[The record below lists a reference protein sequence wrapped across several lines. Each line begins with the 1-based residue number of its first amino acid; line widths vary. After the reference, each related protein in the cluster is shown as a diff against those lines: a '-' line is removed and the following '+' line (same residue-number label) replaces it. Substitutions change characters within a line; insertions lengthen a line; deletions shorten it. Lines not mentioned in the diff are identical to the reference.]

1 MTETNDQFTFTVTDP
16 AQNSTEWNIKG
27 GTVNFKNM
35 TKNILYSLMV
45 KFKLIYF
52 QNILYEK

>member
-35 TKNILYSLMV
+35 TKNILYSL
-45 KFKLIYF
+45 
-52 QNILYEK
+52 ILNGKVQVNLFSKYSV